1 MFSPSFSIYIIA
13 SFRKKVK
20 SFSLFLATRIN
31 REFFTHPKMSH
42 GGCQAGSAHSFELLS
57 AKAGRKC
64 FVRRS
69 SHLVRLWNKTKF
81 PRRDGKFSSL
91 IIIPQVFRKV
101 KLFTAYFV
109 EEVTFC
115 GTTLRATGVGVSREV
130 TALRGACGRGFLLS
144 PFVLILYHNFNRFA
158 NFQVIRPLQYHS
170 RFVFRWSRFCNRL
183 RRNEC
188 LQ

>member
-1 MFSPSFSIYIIA
+1 MRKFLYRGARKKVFSPSFSIYIIA

-20 SFSLFLATRIN
+20 SFSLIPLTRIN

-42 GGCQAGSAHSFELLS
+42 GGCQAGSAHSFEPLS

-69 SHLVRLWNKTKF
+69 SCLARLWNKTKF

-109 EEVTFC
+109 EEVILVVPLC
-115 GTTLRATGVGVSREV
+115 
-130 TALRGACGRGFLLS
+130 ALLEWEFRGR
-144 PFVLILYHNFNRFA
+144 
-158 NFQVIRPLQYHS
+158 
-170 RFVFRWSRFCNRL
+170 
-183 RRNEC
+183 
-188 LQ
+188 